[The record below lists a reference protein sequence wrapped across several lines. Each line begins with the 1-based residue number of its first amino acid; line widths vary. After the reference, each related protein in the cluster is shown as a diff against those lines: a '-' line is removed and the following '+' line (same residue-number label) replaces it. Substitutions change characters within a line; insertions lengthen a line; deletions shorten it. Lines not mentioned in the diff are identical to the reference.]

1 MRSQSGRAGPSSSCK
16 RGDNRRALA
25 QRSRPDDDSKVLRK
39 YLEDIARYCVLT
51 PERERELGRA
61 IQDPATLEEARRE
74 AVDELV
80 RGNLRFVVSY
90 AKRFHSPDISF
101 LDLINEVNIGLIQA
115 ARRFDAERGVKF
127 ITYAVWWVRQA
138 ISHALSEQW
147 GAIRLPHKQAT
158 LHSRVSRVRE
168 ALSRTLGREAT
179 LEEIGAEAGISAD
192 DAEVLLAMSRTAES
206 LSEVLGL
213 EEDRTLE
220 DTLEQTSVAAA
231 DEQLLKRSSV
241 EQTRGLLDSLPK
253 KERAILCRR
262 FGIPEDGSDGEK
274 EPMTLQEIGE
284 ELKLSRERVRQIEAQ
299 AIARIKRTMKSRALK
314 AYLN

>member
-1 MRSQSGRAGPSSSCK
+1 MTSRP
-16 RGDNRRALA
+16 RGD
-25 QRSRPDDDSKVLRK
+25 DESKVLRK
-39 YLEDIARYCVLT
+39 YLEDIARYPILV
-51 PERERELGRA
+51 PERERELGRL
-61 IQDPATLEEARRE
+61 IQDPASEEEARKE

-90 AKRFHSPDISF
+90 AKRFHSPEISF
-101 LDLINEVNIGLIQA
+101 LDLINEGNIGLIQA
-115 ARRFDAERGVKF
+115 ARRFDPERGVKF

-158 LHSRVSRVRE
+158 LHARVVRVRE
-168 ALSRTLGREAT
+168 LLARSLGREPLVA
-179 LEEIGAEAGISAD
+179 EIAEEAGLTPS
-192 DAEVLLAMSRTAES
+192 EVEMLLTMSRTSES
-206 LSEVLGL
+206 LSEAFGL
-213 EEDRTLE
+213 EEARTLE
-220 DTLEQTSVAAA
+220 DTLEQTTVAAA
-231 DEQLLKRSSV
+231 DEQLLRRSSI
-241 EQTRGLLDSLPK
+241 EQTRQLLDVLPT

-262 FGIPEDGSDGEK
+262 FGIPEDGSDGER

-299 AIARIKRTMKSRALK
+299 ALSRIKRTLKTRALR

>member
-1 MRSQSGRAGPSSSCK
+1 
-16 RGDNRRALA
+16 L
-25 QRSRPDDDSKVLRK
+25 RPEDDSKVLRK
-39 YLEDIARYCVLT
+39 YLDDISRYAILT
-51 PERERELGRA
+51 PERERELGRV
-61 IQDPATLEEARRE
+61 IQNPETTEDARRE

-90 AKRFHSPDISF
+90 AKRFHSPGISF
-101 LDLINEVNIGLIQA
+101 LDLINEGNIGLIQA

-138 ISHALSEQW
+138 ISNALSEQW

-158 LHSRVSRVRE
+158 LHSRLGRVKE
-168 ALSRTLGREAT
+168 ALSRSLGREAT
-179 LEEIGAEAGISAD
+179 MAEIATEAGLRPD
-192 DAEVLLAMSRTAES
+192 EAENLLAMSRSSES
-206 LSEVLGL
+206 LSDVFGA
-213 EEDRTLE
+213 EEDRTLG

-231 DEQLLKRSSV
+231 DDQMLQRSSV
-241 EQTRGLLDSLPK
+241 EQTRGLLELLPK

-262 FGIPEDGSDGEK
+262 FGIPEDGSDGER

-284 ELKLSRERVRQIEAQ
+284 ELRLSRERVRQIEAQ

-314 AYLN
+314 AFLN

>member
-1 MRSQSGRAGPSSSCK
+1 VTQKA
-16 RGDNRRALA
+16 
-25 QRSRPDDDSKVLRK
+25 RPDDESKVLRK
-39 YLEDIARYCVLT
+39 YLEDIARYPILA
-51 PERERELGRA
+51 PERERELGRI
-61 IQDPATLEEARRE
+61 IQEPSTPEEAKKD

-90 AKRFHSPDISF
+90 AKRFHSPEVSF
-101 LDLINEVNIGLIQA
+101 LDLINEGNIGLIQA
-115 ARRFDAERGVKF
+115 ARRFDPDRGVKF

-158 LHSRVSRVRE
+158 LHARVLRVRE
-168 ALSRTLGREAT
+168 MLTRSLGREPAVA
-179 LEEIGAEAGISAD
+179 EVAEEAGLTPP
-192 DAEVLLAMSRTAES
+192 EVEMLLAMSRTSES
-206 LSEVLGL
+206 LSEALGL

-220 DTLEQTSVAAA
+220 DTLEQTTVAAA
-231 DEQLLKRSSV
+231 DEQLLRRSSI
-241 EQTRGLLDSLPK
+241 EQTRQLLDILPR

-262 FGIPEDGSDGEK
+262 FGIPEDGGDGER

-299 AIARIKRTMKSRALK
+299 AIARIKRTMKARAIK

>member
-1 MRSQSGRAGPSSSCK
+1 MTARV
-16 RGDNRRALA
+16 
-25 QRSRPDDDSKVLRK
+25 RPDDESRVLRK
-39 YLEDIARYCVLT
+39 YLEDIARYPILT
-51 PERERELGRA
+51 PERERELGRIVQA
-61 IQDPATLEEARRE
+61 PEAPEESKRE

-90 AKRFHSPDISF
+90 AKRFHSPEVSF
-101 LDLINEVNIGLIQA
+101 LDLINEGNIGLIQA
-115 ARRFDAERGVKF
+115 ARRFDPDRGVKF

-158 LHSRVSRVRE
+158 LHARVLRVRE
-168 ALSRTLGREAT
+168 LLARGLGREPTVSELA
-179 LEEIGAEAGISAD
+179 EEAGLSEG
-192 DAEVLLAMSRTAES
+192 EVEMLLAMSRNSES
-206 LSEVLGL
+206 LSEALGL

-220 DTLEQTSVAAA
+220 DTLEQTTVAAA
-231 DEQLLKRSSV
+231 DEQLLRRSSI
-241 EQTRGLLDSLPK
+241 EQTRQILEVLPR
-253 KERAILCRR
+253 KERQILCRR
-262 FGIPEDGSDGEK
+262 FGIPEDGGAGEH

-299 AIARIKRTMKSRALK
+299 AIARIKRTMKARAIK

>member
-1 MRSQSGRAGPSSSCK
+1 
-16 RGDNRRALA
+16 L
-25 QRSRPDDDSKVLRK
+25 RPEDDSKVLRK
-39 YLEDIARYCVLT
+39 YLDDISRYAILT
-51 PERERELGRA
+51 PERERELGRI
-61 IQDPATLEEARRE
+61 IQNPETTEDPRRE

-90 AKRFHSPDISF
+90 AKRFHSPGISF
-101 LDLINEVNIGLIQA
+101 LDLINEGNIGLIQA

-138 ISHALSEQW
+138 ISNALSEQW

-158 LHSRVSRVRE
+158 LHSRLGRVKE
-168 ALSRTLGREAT
+168 ALSRSLGREAT
-179 LEEIGAEAGISAD
+179 MAEIATEAGLRPD
-192 DAEVLLAMSRTAES
+192 EAETLLAMSRSSES
-206 LSEVLGL
+206 LSDVFGT
-213 EEDRTLE
+213 EEDRTLG

-231 DEQLLKRSSV
+231 DDQMLQRSSV
-241 EQTRGLLDSLPK
+241 EQTRSLLESLPK

-262 FGIPEDGSDGEK
+262 FGIPEDGSDGER

-284 ELKLSRERVRQIEAQ
+284 ELRLSRERVRQIEAQ

-314 AYLN
+314 AFLN

>member
-1 MRSQSGRAGPSSSCK
+1 MSQR
-16 RGDNRRALA
+16 L
-25 QRSRPDDDSKVLRK
+25 RPEDDSKVLRK
-39 YLEDIARYCVLT
+39 YLDDISRYAILT
-51 PERERELGRA
+51 PVRERELGRI
-61 IQDPATLEEARRE
+61 IQNPETTEDARRE

-90 AKRFHSPDISF
+90 AKRFHSPGISF
-101 LDLINEVNIGLIQA
+101 LDLINEGNIGLIQA

-138 ISHALSEQW
+138 ISNALSEQW

-158 LHSRVSRVRE
+158 LHSRLGRVKE
-168 ALSRTLGREAT
+168 ALSRSLGREAT
-179 LEEIGAEAGISAD
+179 VDEIAAEAGLRPD
-192 DAEVLLAMSRTAES
+192 EAENLLGMSRSSES
-206 LSEVLGL
+206 LSDVFGI
-213 EEDRTLE
+213 EEDRTLG

-231 DEQLLKRSSV
+231 DDQMLQRSSV
-241 EQTRGLLDSLPK
+241 EQTRNLLESLPK

-262 FGIPEDGSDGEK
+262 FGIPEDGSDGER

-284 ELKLSRERVRQIEAQ
+284 ELRLSRERVRQIEAQ

-314 AYLN
+314 AFLN

>member
-1 MRSQSGRAGPSSSCK
+1 MRPE
-16 RGDNRRALA
+16 
-25 QRSRPDDDSKVLRK
+25 DDSKVLRK
-39 YLEDIARYCVLT
+39 YLDDISRYAILT
-51 PERERELGRA
+51 PERERELGRL
-61 IQDPATLEEARRE
+61 IQNPETTEDARRE

-90 AKRFHSPDISF
+90 AKRFHSPGISF
-101 LDLINEVNIGLIQA
+101 LDLINEGNIGLIQA

-138 ISHALSEQW
+138 ISNALSEQW

-158 LHSRVSRVRE
+158 LHSRLGRVKE
-168 ALSRTLGREAT
+168 ALSRSLGREAT
-179 LEEIGAEAGISAD
+179 MAEIATEAGLRPD
-192 DAEVLLAMSRTAES
+192 EAENLLGMSRSSES
-206 LSEVLGL
+206 LSDVFGS
-213 EEDRTLE
+213 EEDRTLG

-231 DEQLLKRSSV
+231 DDQMLQRSSV
-241 EQTRGLLDSLPK
+241 EQTRGLLESLPK

-262 FGIPEDGSDGEK
+262 FGIPEDGSDGER

-284 ELKLSRERVRQIEAQ
+284 ELRLSRERVRQIEAQ

-314 AYLN
+314 AFLN

>member
-1 MRSQSGRAGPSSSCK
+1 LVSQR
-16 RGDNRRALA
+16 L
-25 QRSRPDDDSKVLRK
+25 RPEDDSKVLRK
-39 YLEDIARYCVLT
+39 YLDDISRYAILT
-51 PERERELGRA
+51 PERERELGRV
-61 IQDPATLEEARRE
+61 IQNPETTEDARRE

-90 AKRFHSPDISF
+90 AKRFHSPGISF
-101 LDLINEVNIGLIQA
+101 LDLINEGNIGLIQA

-138 ISHALSEQW
+138 ISNALSEQW

-158 LHSRVSRVRE
+158 LHSRLGRVKE
-168 ALSRTLGREAT
+168 ALSRSLGREAT
-179 LEEIGAEAGISAD
+179 MAEIATEAGLRPD
-192 DAEVLLAMSRTAES
+192 EAENLLAMSRSSES
-206 LSEVLGL
+206 LSDVFGA
-213 EEDRTLE
+213 EEDRTLG

-231 DEQLLKRSSV
+231 DDQMLQRSSV
-241 EQTRGLLDSLPK
+241 EQTRGLLELLPK

-262 FGIPEDGSDGEK
+262 FGIPEDGSDGER

-284 ELKLSRERVRQIEAQ
+284 ELRLSRERVRQIEAQ

-314 AYLN
+314 AFLN